1 MPDAAAPGACHDQVA
16 TPEVNISSLPI
27 PPAPPPRLYRRAEGK
42 LLAGVAGGLAEH
54 LRVEPLYVRLG
65 FALLASLGGMGA
77 LLYLGCWAVVPQQPG
92 PVAAG
97 SPGGAGAAGT
107 AATTLATGVTTG
119 VPGDPARPAP
129 PGGTT
134 DPDQA
139 SASSRDRGQLLALAA
154 LAVGAALLL
163 RQAGLGGQDRIVWP
177 ALVAGAGVALIWRQA
192 DEAQRARWA
201 TMSPRFP
208 WMATAAGTSR
218 FAVVLRLISGG
229 LLVVAGGGT
238 FLAGAGELQAAR
250 DGLLATVVV
259 VSGLA
264 LITGPWWW
272 RMAHDLS
279 AERRERIR
287 SQERA
292 ELAAHVHD
300 SVLHTLA
307 LIQRHSDSP
316 REVSRLARGQ
326 ERELRSWLYRPAPG
340 PAVTVAAAIERAAAE
355 VEDTYAVTIEAVV
368 VGDRPV
374 DEAGAALVQAT
385 REALVNAARHAGVGD
400 ISLYAEVEPAQITVF
415 VRDRGSGFDPAQVPA
430 DRHGIA
436 GSIVGRMQRHGGTAC
451 LRSAPGSGTE
461 VELTLPL
468 AGRAVGSRPS

>member
-1 MPDAAAPGACHDQVA
+1 M
-16 TPEVNISSLPI
+16 S
-27 PPAPPPRLYRRAEGK
+27 PAPPPRLYRRGEGK
-42 LLAGVAGGLAEH
+42 LVAGVAAGLAEH
-54 LRVEPLYVRLG
+54 LRLEPLYVRLG

-77 LLYLGCWAVVPQQPG
+77 LLYLGFWAVVPQQPG

-97 SPGGAGAAGT
+97 SYAAGGAAAGT
-107 AATTLATGVTTG
+107 AGTALA
-119 VPGDPARPAP
+119 PGGAAGAPGAPDRPAP
-129 PGGTT
+129 PAGTTGTTGTT
-134 DPDQA
+134 DHNQA

-154 LAVGAALLL
+154 LAIGAALLL
-163 RQAGLGGQDRIVWP
+163 RRAGLGGQDRIVWP
-177 ALVAGAGVALIWRQA
+177 ALVAGAGVVLIWRQA

-250 DGLLATVVV
+250 DGLLATAVVV
-259 VSGLA
+259 CGLA

-272 RMAHDLS
+272 RMAYDLS

-340 PAVTVAAAIERAAAE
+340 PAVTVAGAIERAAAE

-374 DEAGAALVQAT
+374 NEAAAALVQAT

-415 VRDRGSGFDPAQVPA
+415 VRDRGSGFDPGDVPA

-451 LRSAPGSGTE
+451 VRSAPGSGTE

-468 AGRAVGSRPS
+468 AGRPVGSRPS